1 MGRSTGAV
9 IINNY
14 LHNNS
19 LSSIDLAKMGKHELI
34 QP

>member
-1 MGRSTGAV
+1 MGSNTGTV
-9 IINNY
+9 IMNNY

-19 LSSIDLAKMGKHELI
+19 LSSIDLAKLGKHELI

>member
-1 MGRSTGAV
+1 MGSSTGGV

-14 LHNNS
+14 LHNNG
-19 LSSIDLAKMGKHELI
+19 LSSIDLTKLGKDELI

>member
-1 MGRSTGAV
+1 MGSRTGGV

-19 LSSIDLAKMGKHELI
+19 LSSIDLTKLGKHELI

>member
-1 MGRSTGAV
+1 MGSSIGGV
-9 IINNY
+9 IFNDY

-19 LSSIDLAKMGKHELI
+19 LSSIDLAKLGKHELI

>member
-1 MGRSTGAV
+1 MGNSAGGV
-9 IINNY
+9 IINN

-19 LSSIDLAKMGKHELI
+19 SSSTDLTKLGKHELI